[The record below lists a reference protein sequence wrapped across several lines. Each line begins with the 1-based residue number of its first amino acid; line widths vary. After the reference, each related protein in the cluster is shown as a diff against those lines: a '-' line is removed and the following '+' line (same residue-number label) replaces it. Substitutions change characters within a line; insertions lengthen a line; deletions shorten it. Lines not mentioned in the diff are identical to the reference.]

1 MALKADSSI
10 LIGLATAAVVYGI
23 YQINLPNTAS
33 IRASQSNN
41 QSIESQR
48 MAATWEAA
56 AVVGG
61 VSILAH
67 DPTVFVIGGA
77 VVILLDFTNRHANAT
92 NPVSGKVEGSASA
105 GGVSASAGVTG

>member
-23 YQINLPNTAS
+23 YQVNLPTTAAV
-33 IRASQSNN
+33 RASTPNN
-41 QSIESQR
+41 QHVAASR
-48 MAATWEAA
+48 KAATWEAA

-61 VSILAH
+61 IAVLAH

-77 VVILLDFTNRHANAT
+77 VLVLMDFSHRAANAT
-92 NPVSGKVEGSASA
+92 DNVSGQIA
-105 GGVSASAGVTG
+105 GTVSNTGVSASAGVTD